1 MKQGRLEDE
10 IDKLLRS
17 VDRPGDFCTHGR
29 VLVPMPRLEVQGAGA
44 LSFPIPEV
52 QIQALVAAAERAPY
66 GKGPETLVDRSVR
79 DCWQIEPARVRL
91 SGAAWPETFSRIL
104 AAAAAGLGCAPER
117 LDAELHKLLIY
128 EPGGFFS
135 AHRDTE
141 KADGMVATLSV
152 SLPAAGAGGELV
164 VRHRDRESTIDMTA
178 AEPSELAFAAFYA
191 DCTHE
196 VRPVTE
202 GHRLSLVFNLCLRA
216 GDTDTP
222 RVAPDHTA
230 VVDRL
235 ASRLAEWDRARD
247 ATDKLIW
254 LLDHQYSEA
263 GLSFDALKNRD
274 AAVAA
279 VLARAAERAA
289 CDLTAAVVH
298 IEEYG
303 VAEYAGSVGGWGWD
317 AADDDDGDWEM
328 GDVDERREWL
338 DGWVQPDGRQ
348 PAFGEVELQPEEL
361 LPRGALDDAEPD
373 EQRVHEAS
381 GNEGVSIERTYR
393 YAALVLWPRSKALA
407 IVARAGIDGAV
418 AWVAEDLERHGRVAD
433 ERIRAL
439 VSRLIDVWPTT
450 DRHGEDAEGR
460 VRMLRLLCA
469 AGDEERAARFL
480 QEVVLARYDGSE
492 NEALAVVVDVIGPSA
507 ARHFLTD
514 LAAAHLRR
522 RPADTLALLR
532 CLDETRDDSAEPAW
546 DDALRDVVRA
556 VLQALPAALPP
567 ERKRHTLVPSIQ
579 RRAGLSDEDLD
590 DIIDGRGAGLGTGAR
605 PARFGD
611 EAVHDLFALAWRR
624 GLADD
629 AAAAADAVVS
639 QPRVVTP
646 DRTLPAALGRLH
658 AEEGA
663 AGSEAFV
670 LLWRHAADFL
680 ATRSGKPPA
689 EPRHWTIGANV
700 GCRCEHCVKLR
711 DFCKDPVARVAR
723 FPLRKDLRAHL
734 HQTIDRRGLDIEHV
748 TERRGRPFTLVCTK
762 TRATYRRRLAE
773 YAEDVACMQGL
784 LRAAP
789 AGERLARCA
798 PDLAR
803 LRAAVGASESELPL
817 EPE

>member
-10 IDKLLRS
+10 IEKLLQS

-29 VLVPMPRLEVQGAGA
+29 LLAPMPRLEVQGAGA
-44 LSFPIPEV
+44 LSFPIPEA
-52 QIQALVAAAERAPY
+52 QIRALVAAAERAPY

-79 DCWQIEPARVRL
+79 DCWQIEPARVQL
-91 SGAAWPETFSRIL
+91 TGAAWPETFSRIL
-104 AAAAAGLGCAPER
+104 GAAATGLGCAPDR
-117 LDAELHKLLIY
+117 LDAQLHKLLIY

-135 AHRDTE
+135 PHRDTE
-141 KADGMVATLSV
+141 KADGMVATLSI
-152 SLPAAGAGGELV
+152 SLPAAGAGGQLV

-191 DCTHE
+191 DCSHE

-222 RVAPDHTA
+222 RAAPGHTA

-235 ASRLAEWDRARD
+235 AGRLAEWGRARD

-254 LLDHQYSEA
+254 LLDHDYSEA
-263 GLSFDALKNRD
+263 GLSFDALKNAD

-289 CDLTAAVVH
+289 CDLSAAVVR

-317 AADDDDGDWEM
+317 DTDDDDGDWEM

-338 DGWVQPDGRQ
+338 DGWVQSDGRR
-348 PAFGEVELQPEEL
+348 PAFGEVELQPGEL

-393 YAALVLWPRSKALA
+393 RAALVLWPRSKALA

-418 AWVAEDLERHGRVAD
+418 AWVAEELERHGGVAD

-439 VSRLIDVWPTT
+439 VSRLIDVWPT
-450 DRHGEDAEGR
+450 DRHAEEAEGR

-469 AGDEERAARFL
+469 IGDEERAARFL
-480 QEVVLARYDGSE
+480 REVVLARYDGVE
-492 NEALAVVVDVIGPSA
+492 NEALAVVVDMIGPSA
-507 ARHFLTD
+507 ARSFLLD
-514 LAAAHLRR
+514 LTAAHLRR
-522 RPADTLALLR
+522 RPTDTLALLR
-532 CLDETRDDSAEPAW
+532 CLDETRDDSTDSGW
-546 DDALRDVVRA
+546 DDALREVVRA
-556 VLQALPAALPP
+556 VLQTVPAALPP
-567 ERKRHTLVPSIQ
+567 VRERHTLGPSVQ
-579 RRAGLSDEDLD
+579 RRAALSDEAVYDVPE
-590 DIIDGRGAGLGTGAR
+590 GQGAGLGAGKR

-611 EAVHDLFALAWRR
+611 EAIHDLFALAWRR
-624 GLADD
+624 GLADE
-629 AAAAADAVVS
+629 AAAAAGAVVA
-639 QPRVVTP
+639 QPRVVAP
-646 DRTLPAALGRLH
+646 DRTLPASLGRLH

-663 AGSEAFV
+663 AGSDAFV

-680 ATRSGKPPA
+680 VTRSGSPPE

-700 GCRCEHCVKLR
+700 GCRCEHCTRLR
-711 DFCKDPVARVAR
+711 DFCKDPVARIAR

-734 HQTIDRRGLDIEHV
+734 HQVIDRRGLDIDHV

-773 YAEDVACMQGL
+773 YAEDVSCMEGL
-784 LRAAP
+784 IRAAP
-789 AGERLARCA
+789 AGEQVVRCA

-803 LRAAVGASESELPL
+803 LREAVAASEP
-817 EPE
+817 EPGRPE